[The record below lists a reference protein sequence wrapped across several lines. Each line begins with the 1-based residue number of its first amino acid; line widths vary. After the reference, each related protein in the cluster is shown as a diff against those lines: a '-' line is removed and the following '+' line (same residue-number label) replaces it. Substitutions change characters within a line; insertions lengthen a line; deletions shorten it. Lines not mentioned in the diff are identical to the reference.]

1 MKTAMRK
8 YEFTEETKTLCDGT
22 VLHRIRALIDIDL
35 GWKIVKAGELGGWVE
50 KEGNLSHIGNCW
62 VYKNAKVYGDARI
75 CGDSRIRGDAKVFGN
90 AMVWDDAVVWDN
102 AMVYGDAE
110 VYGDARIHDDAKVF
124 GNAMVYGDAAV
135 FGNAMVYGDA
145 KVFGNARIRD
155 DAKVWGN
162 AMVYGDANVYGDADV
177 WGNAK
182 VSGDAKV
189 CGDAHIFEKDH
200 VLVIGPIGSRN
211 DYTTFMRNKRGEIL
225 VKCGCFLGTADE
237 FLTKVQNTHGD
248 SKHAVVYRAAVA
260 LAVDQID
267 TTPETEDEISAT
279 NHIADDACGS
289 WIMKRFTKME

>member
-102 AMVYGDAE
+102 AMVY
-110 VYGDARIHDDAKVF
+110 
-124 GNAMVYGDAAV
+124 
-135 FGNAMVYGDA
+135 
-145 KVFGNARIRD
+145 
-155 DAKVWGN
+155 
-162 AMVYGDANVYGDADV
+162 
-177 WGNAK
+177 
-182 VSGDAKV
+182 GDAKV